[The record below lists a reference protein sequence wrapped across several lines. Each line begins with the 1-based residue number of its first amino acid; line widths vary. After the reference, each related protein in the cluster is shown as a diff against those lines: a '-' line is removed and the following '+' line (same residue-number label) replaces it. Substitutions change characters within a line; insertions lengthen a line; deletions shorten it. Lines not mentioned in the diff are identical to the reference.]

1 MKSILVPV
9 EDHDSITAVLE
20 AAVLLAREFDSYI
33 EGFAVHPSIGASV
46 TIEPLSGISISAEY
60 KDDSSKVAQ
69 ARFEA
74 FMRERGV
81 PRSEPGLAVCSYGWP
96 NPDGADDDFI
106 GNYGRVF
113 DLIILGRPGGEAT
126 NPRMAPLEAA
136 LFEAGRPVLVIPS
149 TAPKDFGHNILL
161 SWNGSVEQARTNTF
175 ALPILRRAD
184 RVIVLTVEG
193 GTIPGS
199 TGEQAVVQLVRNGI
213 KASALTVKPE
223 GRAIGEVIL
232 RQAASLGCDLLVK
245 GAYTQSRLRQLIF
258 GGATR
263 HILDNAT
270 LPVFVAH

>member
-1 MKSILVPV
+1 MKSTLVPV
-9 EDHDSITAVLE
+9 EDHDSMTAVLE
-20 AAVLLAREFDSYI
+20 TAVLVARKFDCYI
-33 EGFAVHPSIGASV
+33 EGFAVWPSIGASV
-46 TIEPLSGISISAEY
+46 TIEPLSGISISGEY
-60 KDDSSKVAQ
+60 KGDSSNVAQ

-74 FMRERGV
+74 FMQEHGV
-81 PRSEPGLAVCSYGWP
+81 PRSKPGLDACSYGWP
-96 NPDGADDDFI
+96 NPDGADDNFI

-113 DLIILGRPGGEAT
+113 DLIILGRPGGEAA

-161 SWNGSVEQARTNTF
+161 SWNGSTEQARTNTF

-193 GTIPGS
+193 GTTPGS
-199 TGEQAVVQLVRNGI
+199 TGEQAAVQLVRNGI
-213 KASALTVKPE
+213 KASAFTVKPE
-223 GRAIGEVIL
+223 GRATGEVIL

-245 GAYTQSRLRQLIF
+245 GAYTQSRVRQLIF

-270 LPVFVAH
+270 LPVFMAH

>member
-1 MKSILVPV
+1 MKSILVPI

-60 KDDSSKVAQ
+60 KGDSSNVAQ

-74 FMRERGV
+74 FMRKRGV

-96 NPDGADDDFI
+96 NPDGADDNFI

-161 SWNGSVEQARTNTF
+161 SWNGSTEQARTNTF

-193 GTIPGS
+193 GTTPGS
-199 TGEQAVVQLVRNGI
+199 TGEQAAVQLVRNGI
-213 KASALTVKPE
+213 KASAFTVKPE
-223 GRAIGEVIL
+223 GRATGEVIL

-245 GAYTQSRLRQLIF
+245 GAYTQSRVRQLIF

-270 LPVFVAH
+270 LPVFMAH